1 MQLQQAAGMQE
12 WHAYSGMSPAQGA
25 FSALI
30 FLAGPGDVFVF
41 TAGAGSCL
49 EVLIIDHSSST
60 REPVCE
66 APPWESLSHSQPFAG
81 AGNELFGLDVV
92 VQLMPPVAHSA
103 STDPRQLLLL
113 LGGCSWEGEARM
125 LLYFHKTPQS
135 DKYLCTSDGCSS
147 TLPHS

>member
-1 MQLQQAAGMQE
+1 M
-12 WHAYSGMSPAQGA
+12 
-25 FSALI
+25 
-30 FLAGPGDVFVF
+30 PGDVFVF

-125 LLYFHKTPQS
+125 LFTSTRLPSLTNTFARQMAAPAP
-135 DKYLCTSDGCSS
+135 YLRADG
-147 TLPHS
+147 LADH